1 MYKSVKTGYNGP
13 IIKKEEEPYM
23 FTKSQIELQAHIEA
37 KNAEGKKW
45 MDENPG
51 SFYGMTVTDP
61 AHWADQGITTV
72 EQYEYQMEYYGLFDY
87 IAGLTS
93 KGNARYLLSLCTTID
108 DLNAVYS
115 DFGAQMDID
124 PAWEVEKAWCE
135 DAA

>member
-1 MYKSVKTGYNGP
+1 
-13 IIKKEEEPYM
+13 M
-23 FTKSQIELQAHIEA
+23 FTKSQIELQGHIEA

-87 IAGLTS
+87 IANLTS
-93 KGNARYLLSLCTTID
+93 KGNARYLLSLCCTMD
-108 DLNAVYS
+108 DLNVAYERFNS
-115 DFGAQMDID
+115 NYDHNPD
-124 PAWEVEKAWCE
+124 PVMEVENAWCE

>member
-1 MYKSVKTGYNGP
+1 
-13 IIKKEEEPYM
+13 M

-51 SFYGMTVTDP
+51 SYYGMTVTDP
-61 AHWADQGITTV
+61 AHWAEQGITTV

-93 KGNARYLLSLCTTID
+93 KGYARYLLSLCCTMD
-108 DLNAVYS
+108 DLAVAYEKFNS
-115 DFGAQMDID
+115 NYEHDPD
-124 PAWEVEKAWCE
+124 PAMEVEKAWCE